1 MSARCSVNQVFESH
15 FELVSFRHQ
24 RMSDLAQRV
33 RERDVREHPRALRLQ
48 LLRRLREHHADA
60 DVHGSVVQGHHSLWS
75 VQLICYS

>member
-1 MSARCSVNQVFESH
+1 
-15 FELVSFRHQ
+15 
-24 RMSDLAQRV
+24 MSDLAQRV